1 MLEGGAWKSCNSA
14 SFDFLFGV
22 MVFKTCL
29 LGVRGNNFLVSTSF
43 EATLDWLAFVLAH
56 EKIVSTKSYG
66 L

>member
-1 MLEGGAWKSCNSA
+1 
-14 SFDFLFGV
+14 

-29 LGVRGNNFLVSTSF
+29 LGVRVNNFLVSTSF

-56 EKIVSTKSYG
+56 EKIDSTKSYG